1 MSGKIFATRATI
13 GQERNVAD
21 TIDNRAEKESF
32 GIQAILVPYDIRG
45 YIMVEASDKTEVEKA
60 IVGVSH
66 ARGIID
72 GEITMDEIEKF
83 FKPKPMVSKV
93 DIGDIVEL
101 ISGPFKGEKARVVR
115 VDVKKEEIT
124 VELFEATV
132 PIPVTVRGDSIK
144 VRQKEQVE
152 DEGID

>member
-1 MSGKIFATRATI
+1 MSGKIYATRTTI

-21 TIDNRAEKESF
+21 TITARTEKEAF
-32 GIQAILVPYDIRG
+32 EIGAVLVPYDIRG
-45 YIMVEASDKTEVEKA
+45 YIMVEASNKSEVEKA
-60 IVGVSH
+60 ILGVSH

-72 GEITMDEIEKF
+72 GEIEISEIEKL
-83 FKPKPMVSKV
+83 FKPKPIVTKV
-93 DIGDIVEL
+93 NAGDVVEL
-101 ISGPFKGEKARVVR
+101 VSGPFKGEKARVVR

-144 VRQKEQVE
+144 VLQKEE
-152 DEGID
+152 SDEGVD

>member
-1 MSGKIFATRATI
+1 MSGKIYAARTTI

-21 TIDNRAEKESF
+21 TIVTRTEKEHF
-32 GIQAILVPYDIRG
+32 GIHAILVPYDIRG
-45 YIMVEASDKTEVEKA
+45 YIMVEADNKTEVEKS

-66 ARGIID
+66 ARGLID
-72 GEITMDEIEKF
+72 GEITLSEIEKF
-83 FKPKPMVSKV
+83 FEPKPMVTKV
-93 DIGDIVEL
+93 GAGDTVEL

-144 VRQKEQVE
+144 VLQKEE
-152 DEGID
+152 GDEAVD

>member
-1 MSGKIFATRATI
+1 MSGRIYAARTTI

-21 TIDNRAEKESF
+21 TISARALKEPF
-32 GIQAILVPYDIRG
+32 DIQAILVPYDIRG
-45 YIMVEASDKTEVEKA
+45 YIMIEAVNKSEVERS
-60 IVGVSH
+60 IQGVSH

-72 GEITMDEIEKF
+72 GEITLSEIEKF
-83 FKPKPMVSKV
+83 FEPKPMVTKV
-93 DIGDIVEL
+93 GAGDIVEL

-115 VDVKKEEIT
+115 VDIRKEEIT

-144 VRQKEQVE
+144 VVRKEEV
-152 DEGID
+152 DEAVD